1 MSQVFITP
9 PGLDR
14 MARWRYSMTCAG
26 YAKWLAQ
33 QLGLD
38 AQQAWL
44 TGMMMRLGELVLLQ
58 HAPDLLSVLQKQP
71 CTTPERW
78 ARQVDQVGMDEGQ
91 LTSKIS
97 ERWSFPDNIVL
108 ALAAVGRPTERAT
121 YSSMGAVVHLAA
133 LLADL
138 AAKGADAVDE
148 LPAEVLQTLGLELD
162 DLRTS
167 MPGADSLSDVSMLS
181 VSQ

>member
-1 MSQVFITP
+1 
-9 PGLDR
+9 
-14 MARWRYSMTCAG
+14 
-26 YAKWLAQ
+26 
-33 QLGLD
+33 
-38 AQQAWL
+38 
-44 TGMMMRLGELVLLQ
+44 
-58 HAPDLLSVLQKQP
+58 
-71 CTTPERW
+71 
-78 ARQVDQVGMDEGQ
+78 MDEGQ

-138 AAKGADAVDE
+138 SAHGAEAIDG
-148 LPAEVLQTLGLELD
+148 LPVEVLQTLGLELD

-167 MPGADSLSDVSMLS
+167 MPMADSLSDVSMLS
-181 VSQ
+181 V